1 MIAPYAFRLAIQS
14 LFKEKWINLLSV
26 LTIASGLLVISIAL
40 FAAYNIDAATKRL
53 PEKFAMILYL
63 EDNTTKDRIDNI
75 TASLRK
81 KNTISSVRFISKE
94 EAMKELKGLLKNS
107 NYVFEGLD
115 ENPLP
120 DSIEV
125 KLRKESVSP
134 EAVKKIS
141 DEVLTIKGVKE
152 IDYGEKFL
160 ATLHSVKSGVKT
172 IGITLVTIISAG
184 IIFVCYST
192 VKILFY
198 RRSEE
203 IETFKLLGA
212 TKTFIR
218 APFIIEGGIIGLSG
232 GIATLIGILAFYYI
246 LIARLSLSIPLLS
259 TLLFPQPLFLSLPL
273 AGLFLGI
280 TGAVLAIGRLKY

>member
-40 FAAYNIDAATKRL
+40 FVAYNIDAATKRL

-63 EDNTTKDRIDNI
+63 EDNITRDRIDSI

-81 KNTISSVRFISKE
+81 KDNVSSVRFISKE

-141 DEVLTIKGVKE
+141 EEVLTIKGVKE

-160 ATLHSVKSGVKT
+160 AALHSVKSGVKT
-172 IGITLVTIISAG
+172 VGITLVAIISSG

-218 APFIIEGGIIGLSG
+218 APFIIEGGVIGLSG
-232 GIATLIGILAFYYI
+232 GIATLAGILTFYYI

-259 TLLFPQPLFLSLPL
+259 TLLFPKPIFFSLPL